1 MNFKINHFGGGVM
14 INNEIKRDNYLEK
27 LEEFKDTDFVKVF
40 LGMRRS
46 GKTSLLHSWVD
57 ELKKKGINSEN
68 IIFISFESS
77 KYNSIDNA
85 KDLDNLIFEKTK
97 NIDGK
102 LYLFFDEIQQVYQWE
117 KSINGYRVDLDCDIY
132 ISGSNSKLL
141 SGELA
146 THLGG
151 RYIIINVYPFSFK
164 EVLKYK
170 HEIEGFN
177 LNKES
182 IQHFFEDYY
191 IKYGGMPS
199 ILPLKNDSSF
209 KSALTDIYNSILLKD
224 IISRYK
230 INNID
235 LLKRYCKYMVDSV
248 GQTYSSTKI
257 KNYLKSNDIYTTQ
270 NTLLKY
276 NDYLQNSF
284 FILKCPRYNLKG
296 KKTLKIYEK
305 YYLMDHGFHHPLVE
319 NNKVWIT
326 RIIENIVYVELLR
339 RGYTVNVGKLSEKDE
354 ENNSKEIDFVCEK
367 EGKYVYIQ
375 VAYLLLSDE
384 TIDREFSPFFRIPD
398 KYDTYVITA
407 DKFDFSQKGVKHLN
421 IIDFLLGDEI

>member
-284 FILKCPRYNLKG
+284 FILKCPRYDLKG